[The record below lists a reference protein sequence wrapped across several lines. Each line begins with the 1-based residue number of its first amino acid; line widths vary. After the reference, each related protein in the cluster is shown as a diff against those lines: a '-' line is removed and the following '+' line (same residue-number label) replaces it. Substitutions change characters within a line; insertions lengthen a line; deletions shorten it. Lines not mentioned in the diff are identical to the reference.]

1 VTAGGRVG
9 GRVVVVTGAARGIGA
24 GIARALAVEGASV
37 VVADVNEAD
46 AAKTARAI
54 VDGGGRAVAV
64 AVDVADRAQV
74 QQLVRRTVDEFG
86 ELNVLFNNAGISR
99 PEAFLDITEDSFRRI
114 MEVNGLGVLIG
125 MQEAVRQFTAQG
137 GGGKI
142 VNTASIAARQG
153 FPDFAHYC
161 ASKAAVVSLTQ
172 AGARSFAALGVTV
185 NAFAPGVVS
194 TPLWDDLDRVLAERD
209 NKPAGQPMAEF
220 SEGILMGRPA
230 TPEDIA
236 PVALFLAS
244 SDSDYITGQV
254 VMVDGGMVLV

>member
-1 VTAGGRVG
+1 VSTGGRVA

-24 GIARALAVEGASV
+24 AFARALAGEGAHV
-37 VVADVNEAD
+37 VVADVD
-46 AAKTARAI
+46 GDRAAETARAI
-54 VDGGGRAVAV
+54 ADVGGTAVSLD
-64 AVDVADRAQV
+64 VDVSDRAQV
-74 QQLVRRTVDEFG
+74 RRLIERTVEAFG
-86 ELNVLFNNAGISR
+86 ALNVLFNNAGISR
-99 PEAFLDITEDSFRRI
+99 PEAFMDITEDSWRRI

-125 MQEAVRQFTAQG
+125 MQEAVRQFNAQG
-137 GGGKI
+137 SGGKI

-172 AGARSFAALGVTV
+172 AGARSFAADGITV
-185 NAFAPGVVS
+185 NAFAPGVVA

-209 NKPAGQPMAEF
+209 HKPEGQPMAEF
-220 SEGILMGRPA
+220 AEGILLGRAA

-236 PVALFLAS
+236 PTAVFLAS